1 LRPVKLAKF
10 IGWFGEIPP
19 HEHFETF
26 NAKSCILRK
35 SERVL
40 MFENK

>member
-1 LRPVKLAKF
+1 MYPLCNKEKRP
-10 IGWFGEIPP
+10 PY
-19 HEHFETF
+19 EHFETF